1 MQAGTQRVLVAL
13 AAVAAAAVF
22 VWAICTAG
30 APLETWD
37 AFAH

>member
-1 MQAGTQRVLVAL
+1 MHTGTRQALVAL

-30 APLETWD
+30 APLAAWD